1 VTAPIYIKFLQT
13 NVKALQFKPDRQLS
27 DFMQA
32 MFKGFMVRDW
42 QVSDRASA
50 ANAIKTVLA
59 EYGLGWEV
67 NCGGC
72 SDQDAVEVEKYYLAS
87 GGEFWVVERSGEIV
101 GTSGYLPIERGQNAV
116 EIRKMYLLP
125 AARGQGLGRFLL
137 EQLEQAAAV
146 KGFQEVW
153 VETATVLKEAVQ
165 LYEKSG
171 YRPKS
176 GVETERCDRVY
187 SKAIAAPNGR

>member
-1 VTAPIYIKFLQT
+1 M
-13 NVKALQFKPDRQLS
+13 KAAFK
-27 DFMQA
+27 DF
-32 MFKGFMVRDW
+32 VIRDW
-42 QVSDRASA
+42 QVGDRTPA
-50 ANAIKTVLA
+50 AHVIKTVLA

-72 SDQDAVEVEKYYLAS
+72 SDQDAVEVEKYYLAT
-87 GGEFWVVERSGEIV
+87 GGEFWVVERAGAIV
-101 GTSGYLPIERGQNAV
+101 GTGGYHPIDRGQQAV

-137 EQLEQAAAV
+137 DQLEQAAAAR
-146 KGFQEVW
+146 GFEEVW

-171 YRPKS
+171 YQPKT
-176 GVETERCDRVY
+176 GTETERCDKVY
-187 SKAIAAPNGR
+187 SKAIAVL